1 MTNTSH
7 SSTST
12 SSGSSKTKKKF
23 NQKTH
28 KHQGGDGNEKKKLS
42 FKGLAQDGAMKGV
55 VITRERALARQLKPF
70 LDALSNQMSQSNYS
84 MISNC
89 NRNKK
94 VLEDDI

>member
-23 NQKTH
+23 NQKAH
-28 KHQGGDGNEKKKLS
+28 KHQGGDGNERRKLS

-55 VITRERALARQLKPF
+55 VITQERSLAGQIKPFTDAVINQLSQLGHSNGRQLHQKQEG
-70 LDALSNQMSQSNYS
+70 SGGQ
-84 MISNC
+84 
-89 NRNKK
+89 
-94 VLEDDI
+94 